1 MGGVLGRTMHVS
13 AAVFWGHL
21 IGRALEREDEAMT
34 DRAVVNDWLAR
45 YERAWRS
52 QGTAE
57 LDELFADAVTYV
69 ASPWATPILGI
80 ASLRRFWDA
89 ARSGPDEGFRMTTAI
104 VAVDRHTAVVRV
116 HVDYDDGQRWRD
128 LWLLTLDRQN
138 RCEHFE
144 EWPFAP
150 DQDDGHRDDRY

>member
-1 MGGVLGRTMHVS
+1 
-13 AAVFWGHL
+13 
-21 IGRALEREDEAMT
+21 MT
-34 DRAVVNDWLAR
+34 DWADVNDWLAR

-52 QGTAE
+52 PGTAA
-57 LDELFADAVTYV
+57 LDELFAEAVTYV
-69 ASPWATPILGI
+69 TSPWASPIIGM

-89 ARSGPDEGFRMTTAI
+89 ARRGPDEGFRMTSEI
-104 VAVDRHTAVVRV
+104 VAVDSRTAVVRV

-128 LWLLTLDRQN
+128 LWLITLDEHS

-150 DQDDGHRDDRY
+150 DQDDGHRDEHY

>member
-1 MGGVLGRTMHVS
+1 MR
-13 AAVFWGHL
+13 
-21 IGRALEREDEAMT
+21 EREDAAMT
-34 DRAVVNDWLAR
+34 DRAAVNDWLAR

-52 QGTAE
+52 PGTAA

-69 ASPWATPILGI
+69 ASPWAAPMLGV

-89 ARSGPDEGFRMTTAI
+89 ARSGPDEGFRMASEV
-104 VAVDRHTAVVRV
+104 VAVDGSAAVVRV

-128 LWLLTLDRQN
+128 LWVLTLDDEG

-150 DQDDGHRDDRY
+150 VQDDGHGDDDY